1 MKLNNMNTII
11 LTILLVTTPLTTYN
25 AGVNVKMDVK
35 KNLTAIY
42 DTVTL
47 TTYTAVAGETDSTP
61 TITASGFK
69 IDTNNPK
76 RHRIIAISRDL
87 KKKWKFGTKVKI
99 KNAGKYNGVY
109 VVKDLMNKRY
119 KNRVDILIG
128 EDDKQVS
135 MNNVKITKLN

>member
-1 MKLNNMNTII
+1 MI
-11 LTILLVTTPLTTYN
+11 
-25 AGVNVKMDVK
+25 
-35 KNLTAIY
+35 
-42 DTVTL
+42 
-47 TTYTAVAGETDSTP
+47 
-61 TITASGFK
+61 
-69 IDTNNPK
+69 
-76 RHRIIAISRDL
+76 DL